1 MSNRDEEPKLVFVY
15 HNERGFS
22 RAKPQNVYNCRC
34 GIVSGMIGATGI
46 IAMFAS
52 ALLIAIADGLIK
64 KTSASGTLLSVVL
77 NPWMVLILV
86 LYFIQI
92 LLAAYVF
99 IHKGELAVY
108 GNIFIVFYSI
118 LMVLIGIIAFGEHLS
133 LWQGIGIVLA
143 LAGAV
148 LINSGL

>member
-1 MSNRDEEPKLVFVY
+1 
-15 HNERGFS
+15 
-22 RAKPQNVYNCRC
+22 
-34 GIVSGMIGATGI
+34 MIGATGI